1 MIRHSRPAARAG
13 GDPKRVWWRD
23 GVIYQVYPRSFADSN
38 GDGVGDLEGIRSR
51 LDHLAWLG
59 VDGIWISPFFSSPM
73 KDFGYDVADY
83 CDVDPL
89 FGSLADFDRLLDDAH
104 ARGIR
109 VILDFVPNHSS
120 DQHPW
125 FLDSRSSRTSS
136 KRDWYVWRDPAP
148 QGGPPNNWVAIFGGS
163 AWEWDAATGQY
174 YLHSFLMQQ
183 PDLNWRNP
191 ELERAM
197 HDVLRFWLDR
207 GVDGFRIDVAHR
219 IAKDPELRSNPLVE
233 GSSDPGYGGQHHLYD
248 EDHPDLHA
256 LYRRMRRLVDAYD
269 ERVLIGEVFL
279 MDPARVAKYYGDGD
293 ELHQGF
299 NFSLLSGAW
308 SGERFKH
315 EALRFQAAVPPLGW
329 PNQVLSNHDV
339 HRHATRYEHPELGE
353 ARARLAAL
361 LLLLLRG
368 TPFLY
373 YGEEIGMRCVWIPEN
388 RLRDPIAFTLHP
400 SLTRDPERTPMQWD
414 GTPFAGFSST
424 EPWLPIHYDS
434 THRNVEKQRDDASS
448 LLQLYRALIALR
460 AAHPALSR
468 GEQRALPAPHDVF
481 AFERTH
487 GGERFVVALNFG
499 DAPTVVSLGQGPPLS
514 GLHSRSANELPGD
527 LGRVALG
534 AAEGVVLRVAS
545 SAPQ

>member
-1 MIRHSRPAARAG
+1 MVAQSRPAARGSAAG
-13 GDPKRVWWRD
+13 SRLWWRD

-38 GDGVGDLEGIRSR
+38 GDGVGDLEGIRQR

-59 VDGIWISPFFSSPM
+59 VDGIWISPFFTSPM
-73 KDFGYDVADY
+73 QDFGYDVADY
-83 CDVDPL
+83 CDVDPI
-89 FGSLADFDRLLDDAH
+89 FGTLADFDRLLQGAH

-125 FLDSRSSRTSS
+125 FQESRSGRTSPR
-136 KRDWYVWRDPAP
+136 RDWYVWRDPAP
-148 QGGPPNNWVAIFGGS
+148 DGGPPNNWISLFGGP

-174 YLHSFLMQQ
+174 YLHSFLREQ
-183 PDLNWRNP
+183 PELNWRNP
-191 ELERAM
+191 EVEDAM
-197 HDVLRFWLDR
+197 HGVLRFWLDR

-233 GSSDPGYGGQHHLYD
+233 GSTDLGYGGQHHLYD

-256 LYRRMRRLVDAYD
+256 LYKRMRALLDSYD

-293 ELHQGF
+293 QLHQGF
-299 NFSLLSGAW
+299 NFSLLSGGW
-308 SGERFKH
+308 SGERFKR
-315 EALRFQAAVPPLGW
+315 EVERFQAAVPPQGW

-339 HRHATRYEHPELGE
+339 HRHASRYDHPELGE

-361 LLLLLRG
+361 LLLALRG

-373 YGEEIGMRCVWIPEN
+373 YGEELGMRCVWIPED
-388 RLRDPIAFTLHP
+388 RLRDPIAFRLHA

-414 GTPFAGFSST
+414 ATPNAGFSSV
-424 EPWLPIHYDS
+424 EPWLPVHVDS
-434 THRNVEKQRDDASS
+434 AHRNVESQRVEAGS
-448 LLQLYRALIALR
+448 LLNLYRALIALR

-468 GEQRALPAPHDVF
+468 GEQRTLPAPRDVF
-481 AFERTH
+481 AFERAL

-499 DAPTVVSLGQGPPLS
+499 DAPAIASLGPGVPLY
-514 GLHSRSANELPGD
+514 GLHSRRAAGLPENIAH
-527 LGRVALG
+527 VELG
-534 AAEGVVLRVAS
+534 AAEGVVLRVA
-545 SAPQ
+545 

>member
-1 MIRHSRPAARAG
+1 MPAQSRPAARASAAG
-13 GDPKRVWWRD
+13 ARLWWRD

-38 GDGVGDLEGIRSR
+38 GDGIGDLEGIRQR

-59 VDGIWISPFFSSPM
+59 VDGIWISPFFTSPM
-73 KDFGYDVADY
+73 QDFGYDVADY
-83 CDVDPL
+83 CGVDPI
-89 FGSLADFDRLLDDAH
+89 FGTLADFDQLLRDAH

-125 FLDSRSSRTSS
+125 FRESRSDRTAP

-148 QGGPPNNWVAIFGGS
+148 DGGPPNNWVSLFGGP

-174 YLHSFLMQQ
+174 YLHSFLREQ
-183 PDLNWRNP
+183 PELNWRNP
-191 ELERAM
+191 EVEQAM
-197 HDVLRFWLDR
+197 HGVLRFWLDR

-219 IAKDPELRSNPLVE
+219 IAKDPELRSNPRAL
-233 GSSDPGYGGQHHLYD
+233 GSTDPGYGGQQHLYD

-256 LYRRMRRLVDAYD
+256 LYKRMRALVDAYD

-279 MDPARVAKYYGDGD
+279 MDPARVARYYGDGD
-293 ELHQGF
+293 QLHQGF
-299 NFSLLSGAW
+299 NFSLLSGDW
-308 SGERFKH
+308 SGERFKR
-315 EALRFQAAVPPLGW
+315 EVERFQAAVPPQGW

-339 HRHATRYEHPELGE
+339 HRHASRYDHPELGE

-361 LLLLLRG
+361 LLLALRG

-373 YGEEIGMRCVWIPEN
+373 YGEELGMRCVWIPED
-388 RLRDPIAFTLHP
+388 RLRDPIAFRLHA

-414 GTPFAGFSST
+414 ATPNAGFSSA
-424 EPWLPIHYDS
+424 EPWLPVHFDA
-434 THRNVEKQRDDASS
+434 THRNVESQRVDAGS
-448 LLQLYRALIALR
+448 LLNLYRALIALR

-468 GEQRALPAPHDVF
+468 GEQRTLPAPHDVF
-481 AFERTH
+481 AFERAL

-499 DAPTVVSLGQGPPLS
+499 DAPAIASLGRGVSLYGV
-514 GLHSRSANELPGD
+514 HSRHAALLPGD
-527 LGRVALG
+527 LARVELG
-534 AAEGVVLRVAS
+534 AAEGVVLRVA
-545 SAPQ
+545 

>member
-1 MIRHSRPAARAG
+1 MAAQSRPAARISASAS
-13 GDPKRVWWRD
+13 RLWWRD

-38 GDGVGDLEGIRSR
+38 GDGIGDLEGIRQR
-51 LDHLAWLG
+51 LEHLAWLG
-59 VDGIWISPFFSSPM
+59 VDGIWISPFFTSPM
-73 KDFGYDVADY
+73 QDFGYDVSDY

-89 FGSLADFDRLLDDAH
+89 FGTLADFDRLLRDAH

-125 FLDSRSSRTSS
+125 FQQSRSDRTNA

-148 QGGPPNNWVAIFGGS
+148 DGGPPNNWISLFGGP

-174 YLHSFLMQQ
+174 YLHSFLKEQ
-183 PDLNWRNP
+183 PELNWRNP
-191 ELERAM
+191 DVERAM
-197 HDVLRFWLDR
+197 HGVLRFWLDR

-219 IAKDPELRSNPLVE
+219 IAKDPELRSNPRAL
-233 GSSDPGYGGQHHLYD
+233 GSTDPGYGGQQHVYD

-256 LYRRMRRLVDAYD
+256 LYRRMRALIDSYD

-293 ELHQGF
+293 QLHQGF

-308 SGERFKH
+308 SGERFKR
-315 EALRFQAAVPPLGW
+315 EVERFQAAVPPQGW
-329 PNQVLSNHDV
+329 PNQVLSSHDV
-339 HRHATRYEHPELGE
+339 HRHASRYDHPELGE

-361 LLLLLRG
+361 LLLALRG

-373 YGEEIGMRCVWIPEN
+373 YGEELGMRCVWIPED
-388 RLRDPIAFTLHP
+388 RLRDPVAFRLHA

-414 GTPFAGFSST
+414 ATPYAGFSNV
-424 EPWLPIHYDS
+424 EPWLPVHSDS
-434 THRNVEKQRDDASS
+434 ARRNVESQRRDAGSI
-448 LLQLYRALIALR
+448 LNLYRALIALR

-468 GEQRALPAPHDVF
+468 GEQRTLPAPHDVF
-481 AFERTH
+481 AFERAL

-499 DAPTVVSLGQGPPLS
+499 DAPVIASLGRGVPLY
-514 GLHSRSANELPGD
+514 GLHSRPAAALPGD
-527 LGRVALG
+527 LAHIDLG
-534 AAEGVVLRVAS
+534 AAEGVVLRIA
-545 SAPQ
+545 